1 MQDQRQDSTPDRD
14 PRRIELDVQAAQLRD
29 RIERVHLHRLL
40 NTPLED
46 AYTESLSERANQ
58 PINQP
63 INQPVLDELETSLA
77 EQLQQ
82 VKRARQRIAEGS
94 GDYCEYCGDR
104 ISLDRLKA
112 LPYATSCL
120 LCASH

>member
-1 MQDQRQDSTPDRD
+1 MPDSSPDRD
-14 PRRIELDVQAAQLRD
+14 PRRIELDVRAAQLRD

-40 NTPLED
+40 NAPLED
-46 AYTESLSERANQ
+46 AYAESLSERA
-58 PINQP
+58 
-63 INQPVLDELETSLA
+63 NQPVLDELETSLA

-82 VKRARQRIAEGS
+82 VKRARQRIAEGW
-94 GDYCEYCGDR
+94 GDYCEHCGER
-104 ISLDRLKA
+104 IGSDRLKA

>member
-1 MQDQRQDSTPDRD
+1 MQNHSPDRD
-14 PRRIELDVQAAQLRD
+14 PRRIELDMQAAQLRD

-40 NTPLED
+40 NAPLED
-46 AYTESLSERANQ
+46 AYSESLSERA
-58 PINQP
+58 
-63 INQPVLDELETSLA
+63 NQPVLDELETSLA

-94 GDYCEYCGDR
+94 GDYCEHCGER
-104 ISLDRLKA
+104 IGADRLKA
-112 LPYATSCL
+112 VPYATSCL

>member
-1 MQDQRQDSTPDRD
+1 MQNPSPEPD
-14 PRRIELDVQAAQLRD
+14 PRRIELDMQAAQLRD

-40 NTPLED
+40 NAPLED
-46 AYTESLSERANQ
+46 AYSESPSERANQ
-58 PINQP
+58 P
-63 INQPVLDELETSLA
+63 VLNELETSLA

-94 GDYCEYCGDR
+94 GDYCEHCGEL
-104 ISLDRLKA
+104 IGSDRLKA